1 MAEKAVSIGIAF
13 YWLTIAVIFGI
24 HVWVA
29 KGLDFWT
36 NLTLFILV
44 VLGIGYTILFSGET
58 LSTSFISKSEHMKSL
73 KEIETKINK
82 LENDIK
88 ELKTMVE
95 KILKA
100 LEE

>member
-1 MAEKAVSIGIAF
+1 MGEKAVSIGIAF
-13 YWLTIAVIFGI
+13 YWLTIAIIFGI

-36 NLTLFILV
+36 NLILIILV
-44 VLGIGYTILFSGET
+44 ILGIGYTIIFSGEA
-58 LSTSFISKSEHMKSL
+58 LSTSFISRTEHIKSL
-73 KEIETKINK
+73 KEMETKINE
-82 LENDIK
+82 LENDVK

>member
-36 NLTLFILV
+36 NLLLIILV
-44 VLGIGYTILFSGET
+44 VLGISYTILLGGGT

-73 KEIETKINK
+73 KEMETKINE